1 MRYLFLTAAFFVAGC
16 SFSSFPGITG
26 SGKLVTKELTLG
38 KFTQIDA
45 SSSFRVDVTQGAT
58 SSVVVTADDNVWDS
72 VEVRNDGGTLHLGTK
87 PRSYNN
93 AHLSAKI
100 VTPSLSALTLSGAV
114 NGTIEGFNDGSGQMD
129 LTLSGASTLDGGLR
143 QGQVTL
149 DVSGAS
155 TATLHGAADRLDLTV
170 SGASHGG
177 LEDFASDVIR
187 ADISGASNANV
198 NAKRKL
204 DYDVSGASHLSYAGS
219 PTIGQTDVSGASS
232 VTSAQ

>member
-16 SFSSFPGITG
+16 SISSFPGITG

-38 KFTQIDA
+38 EFTQIDA
-45 SSSFRVDVTQGAT
+45 SSSFQVDVTQGAT
-58 SSVVVTADDNVWDS
+58 SSVVVTADDNLWDS
-72 VEVRNDGGTLHLGTK
+72 VGVRNDGGTLHLSTK
-87 PRSYNN
+87 PGSYNN
-93 AHLSAKI
+93 THISAKI
-100 VTPSLSALTLSGAV
+100 VTPHLSALTLSGATK
-114 NGTIEGFNDGSGQMD
+114 GTIEGFNDAAGRMD
-129 LTLSGASTLDGGLR
+129 LSVSGASTLDGGLR

-155 TATLHGAADRLDLTV
+155 TATLHGAADLLNVTV

-177 LEDFASDVIR
+177 LEDIVSDAIR
-187 ADISGASNANV
+187 ADISGASNAKV
-198 NAKRKL
+198 NARHKL

-219 PTIGQTDVSGASS
+219 PTIGQADVSGASS